1 MIVKRRPLSV
11 TARPSTCGSA
21 ANLRRHRPSPRTMTS
36 SELSIW
42 SSSVRKV
49 RPSAGVAPS
58 SEKYEADTNSV
69 SRRSELSVSVSV
81 CICESTAARSS
92 NERVACARQSRK
104 SGYDAP
110 LRSIWPRSTLP
121 IKLTSRSGSLYGMA
135 CVRVASTTLK
145 TAVLPPMPTA
155 SARTATAAKPG
166 ERSRLRPACRTS
178 IPMLS
183 SHVRIFIGGAHSQTV
198 CRSSP
203 RRPSTVAGVSRLRNG
218 SRSVLGRDLSVTAHG
233 GSSRRAGPVL
243 WTRRPRYDHGMKR
256 SGVADLPLHG
266 GRVPAW
272 LASRMSTLG
281 TAIAESVMLHY
292 GRPALLSRLS
302 DPFWFQALGS
312 VMGMDWHSS
321 GITTSVMGAL
331 KRGLNPRA
339 HELGVYICGGRGKQ
353 SRNTPSELR
362 AIADRINL
370 DGDALVRT
378 SRLTARVDNNA
389 VADGF
394 QIYLHSFIL
403 TGDGD
408 WAVVQQGMNEDSRLA
423 RRYHWHS
430 AAVRDFTS
438 EPHTAIVGEH
448 AGTIMNLVDR
458 EARPAQ
464 EALLA
469 ITRDDPSRT
478 LADIRAAYA
487 HSASAPRLVMPAHH
501 DVRATDVNEKRLG
514 AVLALAHERDLR
526 DFASF
531 LLLEQL
537 GPRTLQSLALVA
549 EVVHG
554 APTRFEDPARFAFAH
569 GGKDGHPFPVPL
581 KVYDE
586 SIAVLRRALDSAK
599 LGHTDKLGGFKRL
612 DAFTRAIETQRGPEA
627 DVSATIAHERAISA
641 THGGRTVFDDQPSRS
656 ALRPA
661 GPPSRDALRGAGP
674 PSRDALRGAGPP
686 GPRRGQL
693 GLFDDEPPRQ

>member
-1 MIVKRRPLSV
+1 
-11 TARPSTCGSA
+11 
-21 ANLRRHRPSPRTMTS
+21 
-36 SELSIW
+36 
-42 SSSVRKV
+42 
-49 RPSAGVAPS
+49 
-58 SEKYEADTNSV
+58 
-69 SRRSELSVSVSV
+69 
-81 CICESTAARSS
+81 
-92 NERVACARQSRK
+92 
-104 SGYDAP
+104 
-110 LRSIWPRSTLP
+110 
-121 IKLTSRSGSLYGMA
+121 
-135 CVRVASTTLK
+135 
-145 TAVLPPMPTA
+145 
-155 SARTATAAKPG
+155 
-166 ERSRLRPACRTS
+166 
-178 IPMLS
+178 
-183 SHVRIFIGGAHSQTV
+183 
-198 CRSSP
+198 
-203 RRPSTVAGVSRLRNG
+203 
-218 SRSVLGRDLSVTAHG
+218 
-233 GSSRRAGPVL
+233 
-243 WTRRPRYDHGMKR
+243 MKR

-281 TAIAESVMLHY
+281 TAIVESVLLHY

-353 SRNTPSELR
+353 SRETPGELR
-362 AIADRINL
+362 AIAERINL

-394 QIYLHSFIL
+394 QIYLHSFVL
-403 TGDGD
+403 TRDGD
-408 WAVVQQGMNEDSRLA
+408 WAVVQQGMNEASRLA

-430 AAVRDFTS
+430 AAMRDFTS

-464 EALLA
+464 DALLA
-469 ITRDDPSRT
+469 ITHEDPART
-478 LADIRAAYA
+478 LGDIRRLTM
-487 HSASAPRLVMPAHH
+487 PRHH
-501 DVRATDVNEKRLG
+501 DVRAKDVNEKRLG

-554 APTRFEDPARFAFAH
+554 TPTRFDDPARFAFAH

-586 SIAVLRRALDSAK
+586 SIAVLRRALDSAR
-599 LGHTDKLGGFKRL
+599 LGDTDKLGGFKRL
-612 DAFTRAIETQRGPEA
+612 DAFTRAIEARRGPEA
-627 DVSATIAHERAISA
+627 DVTATIAHERAISESL
-641 THGGRTVFDDQPSRS
+641 GGRTVFDDTPR
-656 ALRPA
+656 
-661 GPPSRDALRGAGP
+661 
-674 PSRDALRGAGPP
+674 
-686 GPRRGQL
+686 PRRGQL
-693 GLFDDEPPRQ
+693 GLFD